1 MKDITSVSK
10 SKEILFESKA
20 NKEWIYY
27 VCLFGSAF
35 VAAVVLIFIGHKN
48 ENAGLKTYAAV
59 LAPLFALAAAIS
71 ARLLFASINQI
82 FTKNG
87 TLYIKRPFYTKRIA
101 LDKIE
106 TVTVAKYGD
115 KGLTS
120 LKITYG
126 EKSAKYSL
134 AGVTREDAARLKKM
148 NKQ

>member
-1 MKDITSVSK
+1 MKDITSISK
-10 SKEILFESKA
+10 SKEVLFESKA
-20 NKEWIYY
+20 NKEWLYY
-27 VCLFGSAF
+27 VCLFGAAF
-35 VAAVVLIFIGHKN
+35 VAAVALIFVAYNK
-48 ENAGLKTYAAV
+48 ENAGLKIYATI
-59 LAPLFALAAAIS
+59 LAPVFALASAIA
-71 ARLLFASINQI
+71 ARLFYASANSI
-82 FTKNG
+82 FIKNG

-101 LDKIE
+101 VDKIE

-134 AGVTREDAARLKKM
+134 ANVTREDAVRLKKM